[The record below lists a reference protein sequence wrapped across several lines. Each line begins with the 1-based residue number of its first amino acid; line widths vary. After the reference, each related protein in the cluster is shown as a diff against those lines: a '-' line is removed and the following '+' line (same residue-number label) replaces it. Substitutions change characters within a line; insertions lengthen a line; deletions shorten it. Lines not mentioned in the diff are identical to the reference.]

1 MICKARQTIF
11 AAAIFVMTTACQ
23 FAFADES
30 SDAAEG
36 TSEAEVSAR
45 IENMKEQGLDSATS
59 SEADVTDEQAQ
70 AYIDAALNGQGQT
83 TSESTPKTEEEA
95 VQAAINL
102 SEKYAK

>member
-1 MICKARQTIF
+1 MFRKIGLVFLF
-11 AAAIFVMTTACQ
+11 AATCQ
-23 FAFADES
+23 FAIADES

-45 IENMKEQGLDSATS
+45 IDNMKEQGLDSTTS
-59 SEADVTDEQAQ
+59 SETDVTDEQAQ

-95 VQAAINL
+95 VQEAINL
-102 SEKYAK
+102 SEKYTK